1 MDMSRRSFLRNASLS
16 VAAAGTA
23 VTVAPGMLGLAG
35 SAAPEVTTVVD
46 NGAAVGGGIGV
57 DGPVVAHIVDASN
70 GTVAVYHG
78 VREVIVQSPS
88 LVSALTSALR

>member
-1 MDMSRRSFLRNASLS
+1 MEMSRRNFLRNASVS

-23 VTVAPGMLGLAG
+23 AAVPGVLGLAG
-35 SAAPEVTTVVD
+35 SVAGPDVATVIDSTAPDVE
-46 NGAAVGGGIGV
+46 
-57 DGPVVAHIVDASN
+57 GPVVAHVVDAST

-78 VREVIVQSPS
+78 LREVVVQSPS

>member
-1 MDMSRRSFLRNASLS
+1 MDMSRRSFIRNASLS

-23 VTVAPGMLGLAG
+23 ATVAPGLLGLGGA
-35 SAAPEVTTVVD
+35 AAPEVTTLVD
-46 NGAAVGGGIGV
+46 EGGAAAV
-57 DGPVVAHIVDASN
+57 DGPVVAHVVDASS

-88 LVSALTSALR
+88 LVSALTAALR